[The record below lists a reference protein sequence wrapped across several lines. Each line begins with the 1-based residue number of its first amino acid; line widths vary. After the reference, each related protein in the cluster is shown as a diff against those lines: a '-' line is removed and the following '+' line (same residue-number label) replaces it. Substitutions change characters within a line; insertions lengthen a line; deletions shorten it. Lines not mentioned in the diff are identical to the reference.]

1 LHPSPKAST
10 QSGVLPVHVEG
21 LELAV
26 GLALVGVYVGFGVNV
41 GFKLFVGEYVG
52 QGLVVGLG
60 LFVGLRV
67 KLVGFHVGQNV
78 GDSVGLSSKLS
89 QSKSAGGETLLLQ
102 VTSLIQS

>member
-1 LHPSPKAST
+1 
-10 QSGVLPVHVEG
+10 VLPVHAEG

-26 GLALVGVYVGFGVNV
+26 GLALVVGVYVGRRLDV
-41 GFKLFVGEYVG
+41 GFKLFVWEYVG
-52 QGLVVGLG
+52 QGLVVG
-60 LFVGLRV
+60 
-67 KLVGFHVGQNV
+67 FHFGQNV